1 MGSFKVSLLL
11 SLLTFLLLTIV
22 TAGDDLGTYVIHVQ
36 PQEDRHFGTTD
47 HDRKAWHQSFLPEHG
62 HLLHSYHHV
71 ASGFAARLTR
81 RELEAV
87 SAMPGFVAAGNGT
100 ASGIAP
106 RAHLAMYKVCDE
118 NGDCA
123 GVDVLAGIDAAVSD
137 GCDVISMSLG
147 LQPRPFY
154 NDSVAIGTFAAA
166 EKGTFVSMAAGN
178 GGPRNS
184 SILNEAPWMLT
195 VAASTMDRLIS
206 AKVILGDNLSFDG
219 ESLYQPDNSVEASLV
234 YAGASSTHLAQF
246 CGNGSL
252 DGFDVKDKIVLCDVG
267 GYPPVDMGAEVL
279 RAGGAG
285 MIVGNQFL
293 EGYITFP
300 DAHVLPAS
308 QVSYA
313 AVVKIKNYINSTT
326 NPTATIS
333 FRGTVLGTSPAPVI
347 TYFSSRGPCVHS
359 PGILKPDITGP
370 GVNVI
375 TAWPFQVGPP
385 SIDIRPTFNIIS
397 GTSMSTPHLAGVAAL
412 IKSKHPSWS
421 PAAIKSAI
429 MTTADVTDRS
439 GTPILDEQHKAAD
452 LFAVGAGHVNPE
464 KAVDPGLIFDI
475 SPDDYI
481 GYLCGMYKSEEVSVI
496 ARRAVNC
503 SADMAIPDYQL
514 NYPSVSALFPP
525 TWSSNPPM
533 SAERTVMNVGEVP
546 ALYYPE
552 VDMPADSPVIVTV
565 ISDKLLFTEANQVQK
580 FDIDVEAKNSS
591 STAVQGAIRWVS
603 VKHTV
608 VSSGALALVSEAL
621 FAKKFWEL
629 MVRLEVASL
638 VSGNTI
644 GCLLEEKAIR
654 DKSKRVCTSHRFDV
668 QKEKPF
674 GS

>member
-1 MGSFKVSLLL
+1 MGSFKVSLLF
-11 SLLTFLLLTIV
+11 SLLTFLLLAIV

-36 PQEDRHFGTTD
+36 PQEDRQFGTTD
-47 HDRKAWHQSFLPEHG
+47 DDRKAWHQSFLPEHG
-62 HLLHSYHHV
+62 RLLHSYHHV
-71 ASGFAARLTR
+71 ATGFAARLTR

-87 SAMPGFVAAGNGT
+87 SAMPGFVAAANGT

-106 RAHLAMYKVCDE
+106 RAHLAVYKVCDE
-118 NGDCA
+118 NGNCA
-123 GVDVLAGIDAAVSD
+123 GIDVLAAIDAAISD
-137 GCDVISMSLG
+137 GCDVISISLG
-147 LQPRPFY
+147 FPPRPFY

-166 EKGTFVSMAAGN
+166 EKGIFVSMAAGN

-219 ESLYQPDNSVEASLV
+219 ESLYQPDNSVEASSV
-234 YAGASSTHLAQF
+234 YAGASSAHLAQF

-252 DGFDVKDKIVLCDVG
+252 DGFDVKDKIVLCDTG
-267 GYPPVDMGAEVL
+267 RYSPVDMGAEVL
-279 RAGGAG
+279 RAGGVG
-285 MIVGNQFL
+285 MIVGNLFL

-313 AVVKIKNYINSTT
+313 AGVEIKNYINSTT

-333 FRGTVLGTSPAPVI
+333 FRGTLLGTSPAPVI
-347 TYFSSRGPCVHS
+347 TYFSSRGPNVHS

-375 TAWPFQVGPP
+375 AAWPFQVGPP
-385 SIDIRPTFNIIS
+385 SIDLRPTFNILS

-412 IKSKHPSWS
+412 IRSKHPSWS

-439 GTPILDEQHKAAD
+439 DMPILEEQHKAAD

-475 SPDDYI
+475 SPDNYI
-481 GYLCGMYKSEEVSVI
+481 SYLCGMYKSEEVSVI

-514 NYPSVSALFPP
+514 NYPSVSVSFPP
-525 TWSSNPPM
+525 TWSTGPPM
-533 SAERTVMNVGEVP
+533 SVGRTVTNVGEVP
-546 ALYYPE
+546 AVYYPE
-552 VDMPADSPVIVTV
+552 VDMPADSPVTVTV
-565 ISDKLLFTEANQVQK
+565 FPDKLLFTEANQVQK

-591 STAVQGAIRWVS
+591 ATAVQGAIRWVS

-654 DKSKRVCTSHRFDV
+654 DKSKRVYTSHRFDV